1 MIVKVTIPPEMKY
14 CLTLEEAASY
24 FNVGVKRLVCLL
36 DSPEGTDLLLTVGVK
51 RLVKRK
57 KMEDF
62 LDKATAI

>member
-1 MIVKVTIPPEMKY
+1 MKVEIRPENKY
-14 CLTLEEAASY
+14 CLTVDEAAAY
-24 FNVGVKRLVCLL
+24 FNVGIKRLVCLL

-57 KMEDF
+57 KMEAF

>member
-1 MIVKVTIPPEMKY
+1 MKVEIRPENKY
-14 CLTLEEAASY
+14 CLTVDEAAAY
-24 FNVGVKRLVCLL
+24 FNVGIKRLVCLL
-36 DSPEGTDLLLTVGVK
+36 DSPEGADLLLTVGVK